1 MSTSAR
7 NLHGSISIVRVL
19 SLILA
24 ILCPWLV
31 MLIINVEAIKVSI
44 RTSKIQSEIQKE
56 EEIKSSLRISQ
67 SRFPLDQQIEEFARN
82 RRMIFGKS
90 GQDIIMIPRVFNSE
104 DQSMAKINKNISVN
118 SVIQIQQ

>member
-1 MSTSAR
+1 M
-7 NLHGSISIVRVL
+7 
-19 SLILA
+19 
-24 ILCPWLV
+24 
-31 MLIINVEAIKVSI
+31 
-44 RTSKIQSEIQKE
+44 TSKIQSEIQKE

>member
-7 NLHGSISIVRVL
+7 NLEGSISIVRVL
-19 SLILA
+19 LFFLAFSL
-24 ILCPWLV
+24 PGFV
-31 MLIINVEAIKVSI
+31 YSIINVEAIKVSI
-44 RTSKIQSEIQKE
+44 MTSKIQSEIQKE

>member
-7 NLHGSISIVRVL
+7 NLEGSISIVRVL
-19 SLILA
+19 LFFLA
-24 ILCPWLV
+24 FPLPWFV
-31 MLIINVEAIKVSI
+31 YSIINVEAIKVSI

>member
-7 NLHGSISIVRVL
+7 SLHGSISIVRVL

-44 RTSKIQSEIQKE
+44 MTSKIQSEIQKE